1 MRVGPQE
8 FSWFIYRVTNPTM
21 RDLFMAP
28 SERLGIKSAVISV
41 LAGDLFGRTRFK
53 RGLYLFR
60 GLYYI
65 FSIAHLRRTF
75 VAWRRRAFNIR
86 DDSDLPMQRG

>member
-1 MRVGPQE
+1 
-8 FSWFIYRVTNPTM
+8 
-21 RDLFMAP
+21 MAP

-41 LAGDLFGRTRFK
+41 LAGDLFGGTRFK

-60 GLYYI
+60 ALYYI

-86 DDSDLPMQRG
+86 DDSEMRLTRG